1 MKRERVRRRHKKC
14 NQIKGTIILKIMTYE
29 VILSPKKNKT
39 WNSGNLPPLRTCE
52 KADSLALLEQRTI
65 Q

>member
-1 MKRERVRRRHKKC
+1 
-14 NQIKGTIILKIMTYE
+14 MTHE
-29 VILSPKKNKT
+29 VIVSPKKNKVR
-39 WNSGNLPPLRTCE
+39 NSGNLPPLRTCE